1 MINNINKTNN
11 YLSPQPIVHNK
22 RSQHITLEIQV
33 LAWDRYKNVVGLN
46 LLIGSLPLMIIGS
59 LPLLIIGSLPLLII
73 GFSPK
78 TRHI

>member
-1 MINNINKTNN
+1 MFRYRCT
-11 YLSPQPIVHNK
+11 Y
-22 RSQHITLEIQV
+22 ITLEIQV

-59 LPLLIIGSLPLLII
+59 LPLLIIG
-73 GFSPK
+73 FSPK